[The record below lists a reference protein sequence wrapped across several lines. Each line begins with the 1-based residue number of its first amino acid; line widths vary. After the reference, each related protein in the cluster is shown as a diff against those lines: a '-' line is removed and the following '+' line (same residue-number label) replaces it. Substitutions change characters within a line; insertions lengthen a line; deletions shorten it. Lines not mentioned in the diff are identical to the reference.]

1 MTKITTKIKYTRHS
15 QEYKDH
21 ALELAKQVGIAKCAR
36 QLQLHESQLYTWRK
50 NAQHQATISQRES
63 SLACENVLL
72 KKELARARE
81 ELAIAKKAAT
91 YFAKQLS

>member
-1 MTKITTKIKYTRHS
+1 MTTATKKIKYTRHS
-15 QEYKDH
+15 QEYKTH

-50 NAQHQATISQRES
+50 NAQHQASITHRES
-63 SLACENVLL
+63 TLANENVLL
-72 KKELARARE
+72 KKELAKARE